1 MQSSEMSSYGSLPTL
16 NSAVSSSDCEK
27 TDAGSRAAHSL
38 TAVDAEVQVHVYKS
52 KLKKK
57 WNLGQKLKCVLQ
69 RSTAIY
75 SVLIV
80 AIWTMF
86 TIPIIVF
93 YATDAKVIYCQ
104 IFICIVIYSVKSKS
118 KLTIIIYRY
127 CDLNS

>member
-1 MQSSEMSSYGSLPTL
+1 MIIPSNQLYIEQDTVSLNRVVKNGCRMQSSEMSSYGSLPTL
-16 NSAVSSSDCEK
+16 DSAVSSSDCEK

-38 TAVDAEVQVHVYKS
+38 TAVDAEVQGHVYKS

-57 WNLGQKLKCVLQ
+57 WSLGQKLKCLLQ
-69 RSTAIY
+69 RSIAIY

-93 YATDAKVIYCQ
+93 YATDAKVI
-104 IFICIVIYSVKSKS
+104 V
-118 KLTIIIYRY
+118 
-127 CDLNS
+127 